1 MIYKYFIYS
10 ILLRDARAVS
20 EYEAQRGPELDPGLE
35 FELELENGYDRS
47 ENCIICVAA
56 HRSSSIGILR
66 VPDSTD

>member
-1 MIYKYFIYS
+1 MICKYFIYS

-20 EYEAQRGPELDPGLE
+20 EYETQHGPELE